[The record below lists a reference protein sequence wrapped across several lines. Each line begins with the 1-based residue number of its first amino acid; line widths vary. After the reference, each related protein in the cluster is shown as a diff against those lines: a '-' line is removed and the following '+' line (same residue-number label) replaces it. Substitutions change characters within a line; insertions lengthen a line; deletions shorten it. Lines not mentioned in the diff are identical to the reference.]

1 MRALHLKAGEVIDSQ
16 GVRVVASDL
25 DGTLLGADHQLSART
40 IDVLR
45 EVRATGVKVV
55 AATGRAPTSAW
66 PLLRGRGV
74 IDALVCSNGSIVFDI
89 ESETVSH
96 RFPIE
101 PDQLQRLFVDLDA
114 AVPGLAYCWELADR
128 CGWDPGFDDIAQ
140 QHADLSMFEAGPRP
154 EHGVDATKVMI
165 RHPDVH
171 RQDLADLVAPHL
183 SDPLSIGCSG
193 VEFAEVTGAGVDKS
207 HALRHLIGGWGLTA
221 HQVVAF
227 GDNHNDIAMLR
238 WAGSGVAVG
247 NAVDAVH
254 HVADETIGNHA
265 EHSVAEHLAVTLFP

>member
-1 MRALHLKAGEVIDSQ
+1 MEI
-16 GVRVVASDL
+16 RVVASDL
-25 DGTLLGADHQLSART
+25 DGTLLGADHRLSSRT

-45 EVRATGVKVV
+45 QVRARGNKVV

-66 PLLRGRGV
+66 PLLRDHGV

-89 ESETVSH
+89 ESETVAH

-101 PDQLQRLFVDLDA
+101 PDHLQRLFVDLDV
-114 AVPGLAYCWELADR
+114 AVPGLSFCWELADR
-128 CGWDPGFDDIAQ
+128 CGWDLDFDDIAQ
-140 QHADLSMFEAGPRP
+140 QHADLFMYETGPRP
-154 EHGVDATKVMI
+154 GPGIEATKVMI

-171 RQDLADLVAPHL
+171 RQALADLIAPHL

-207 HALRHLIGGWGLTA
+207 RALRHVLDRWNLDA
-221 HQVVAF
+221 SHVVAF

-247 NAVDAVH
+247 NAVDAAH
-254 HVADETIGNHA
+254 EAADESIGHHA
-265 EHSVAEHLAVTLFP
+265 DHSVAEHLVATLLG